1 MIIMVGG
8 VIVLLSIIVLLYGLI
23 NYNPKLPLFT
33 ILYILISLLITS
45 YNYYNDGKMF
55 GIIMFFCI
63 LFGCLLGLS
72 YLIFTNDT
80 LEDVSENFFDG
91 EVSQQRKNV
100 SYVIVYT
107 FITLMMLGSFL

>member
-1 MIIMVGG
+1 MILIGGG
-8 VIVLLSIIVLLYGLI
+8 VIVLLSIIVLLYGLLK
-23 NYNPKLPLFT
+23 YNPKLPLFT

-45 YNYYNDGKMF
+45 YNYFNDGNTL
-55 GIIMFFCI
+55 GTIIFFCI
-63 LFGCLLGLS
+63 SFGCLLGLS

-80 LEDVSENFFDG
+80 LEDVSENFFVG

-107 FITLMMLGSFL
+107 FITLMMLSSFL